1 MSYLILDL
9 FFFQFFYRGS
19 TSHCNSKQIKIEM
32 DFEVRTIKLPA
43 TTSELRAV
51 GTGTLEIYGET
62 PCSFPGR
69 HYKMRRATS

>member
-1 MSYLILDL
+1 
-9 FFFQFFYRGS
+9 
-19 TSHCNSKQIKIEM
+19 M

-69 HYKMRRATS
+69 HYKMRRATSLAHLACLLAALSLSLGHHSL

>member
-1 MSYLILDL
+1 
-9 FFFQFFYRGS
+9 
-19 TSHCNSKQIKIEM
+19 M